1 MTARTANTQLEN
13 VTRGLRKSEL
23 PNLPPAPG
31 FAGAQEFLEQVNL
44 WKNWLGWEKSDPLVL
59 ETDEPETFKQRVLH
73 VYKRA
78 LMPLRFYPEMWV
90 DAAEWCFENGVF
102 SKDGQDIG
110 LQFLVDGV
118 AANPES
124 PLLALK
130 HADRIESTH
139 PAGEGDAGKAALAE
153 AVRAPF
159 DKTLGHLYD
168 MIRIQKEKEAAA
180 LKMAREE
187 PEGESSEDD
196 DEGEIPERL
205 PQQMTKETRIKAL
218 QNAFAAQIQM
228 LSQQISYLWIALA
241 RAFRRIQGQGQ
252 QNPPTGVRGIFSQA
266 RAKGRLTS
274 DVYVAIALTEW
285 EIYHDKVATKI
296 FDRGCK
302 LFPEDEHIIV
312 EYLKHLHS
320 RHDAT
325 STSIQRCYCFMD
337 MILTILSRCPA
348 SLLEDRPSVQ
358 AKGRE

>member
-13 VTRGLRKSEL
+13 ITRNLKKSDL
-23 PNLPPAPG
+23 PSLPPAPG
-31 FAGAQEFLEQVNL
+31 FAGDQEFLEQVNL
-44 WKNWLGWEKSDPLVL
+44 WKKWLAWEKSDPLVL
-59 ETDEPETFKQRVLH
+59 QSDEPETFRQRVLL
-73 VYKRA
+73 VYKQA

-90 DAAEWCFENGVF
+90 DAAEWCFENGVS
-102 SKDGQDIG
+102 SKDGQDVG
-110 LQFLVDGV
+110 LQFLLDGV
-118 AANPES
+118 VANPES

-139 PAGEGDAGKAALAE
+139 PAGEGDVGKAALAD

-159 DKTLGHLYD
+159 DKTLSRLYD
-168 MIRIQKEKEAAA
+168 MIKIQKEKEAAA
-180 LKMAREE
+180 LKMTREE
-187 PEGESSEDD
+187 PEGTNPEED
-196 DEGEIPERL
+196 DEGEISEKPH
-205 PQQMTKETRIKAL
+205 QQMTRATRIKAL
-218 QNAFAAQIQM
+218 QDAFAAQIQM

-274 DVYVAIALTEW
+274 DVYVAVALIEW

-302 LFPEDEHIIV
+302 LFPEDEYIIV

-320 RHDAT
+320 KHDAT
-325 STSIQRCYCFMD
+325 SKFTKPTKLYSICRLDADIC
-337 MILTILSRCPA
+337 
-348 SLLEDRPSVQ
+348 
-358 AKGRE
+358 